1 MKKTINLIHL
11 SIILVFTGCGNDS
24 LDQSNTVIDVE
35 QEVSAKYLLIMDDGF
50 ESEKT
55 SYAEG
60 DKVKDYLIPLK
71 LRIFVR
77 FNGVKLL
84 SVE

>member
-50 ESEKT
+50 ESENT

-77 FNGVKLL
+77 FKRR
-84 SVE
+84 